1 MDNYYDNYDAMG
13 GGFLAGIGI
22 VAAIFYLAVL
32 VLYIAGLWK
41 MFEKAGKPG
50 WAAIIPIYN
59 MIVIAEIVGKPVW
72 WGVVAALVPCVN
84 IIFSIW
90 LLNLL
95 MKSFGKEVPL
105 WTILALFFG
114 VIVFPI
120 LGFGDAR
127 YIGPT
132 AAEATG
138 GNSFN
143 NLKNDF
149 NNPQDP
155 FGNQDR
161 PQNPTL

>member
-1 MDNYYDNYDAMG
+1 MDNYGSYEG
-13 GGFLAGIGI
+13 VGAGIGI
-22 VAAIFYLAVL
+22 GAFLFYLAIYVL
-32 VLYIAGLWK
+32 AVAGLWK

-59 MIVIAEIVGKPVW
+59 MIVIAEIVGKPAW

-84 IIFSIW
+84 IVFAIW

-105 WTILALFFG
+105 WTILAFLFG
-114 VIVFPI
+114 IVVFPI
-120 LGFGDAR
+120 LGFGDAK

-138 GNSFN
+138 GNSFDN
-143 NLKNDF
+143 LRKDIDNLKDSIGD
-149 NNPQDP
+149 QDK
-155 FGNQDR
+155 
-161 PQNPTL
+161 PQNPPV

>member
-1 MDNYYDNYDAMG
+1 MDNYGNYDG
-13 GGFLAGIGI
+13 VSDGLFAGIGI
-22 VAAIFYLAVL
+22 VGIIFYLAVL
-32 VLYIAGLWK
+32 VLYFAGLWK

-59 MIVIAEIVGKPVW
+59 MIVIAEIVGKPIW

-84 IIFSIW
+84 IVFAIW

-105 WTILALFFG
+105 WTILAALFG
-114 VIVFPI
+114 IVVFPI
-120 LGFGDAR
+120 LGFGDAK

-149 NNPQDP
+149 DNLKDS
-155 FGNQDR
+155 FDDR
-161 PQNPTL
+161 DNPQNPTV